1 MKRDSAF
8 QAVARVLV
16 ILGFTLALAGPAWAN
31 GEEFFAPAKNGKI
44 DLVYYG
50 RIKDSQTGR
59 SVTDSVYFVLT
70 DKATGLSFPFT
81 NDKPGHFRT
90 PDVGAGIKE
99 IGEQVD
105 VKEFALTVNVAGYK
119 RATITRMPRKAQG
132 TVELDVRLE
141 PVVSGDVSAA
151 GLSGAETPP
160 YMRTGIA
167 LIGSLLLLVIVKA
180 ARTSSRR
187 RTTTR

>member
-1 MKRDSAF
+1 MKRNSAF
-8 QAVARVLV
+8 RAVAVV
-16 ILGFTLALAGPAWAN
+16 GFILGLAGPIRAN

-44 DLVYYG
+44 DLGYYG
-50 RIKDSQTGR
+50 RIKDNQTGR

-105 VKEFALTVNVAGYK
+105 VKSFEI
-119 RATITRMPRKAQG
+119 TIN
-132 TVELDVRLE
+132 
-141 PVVSGDVSAA
+141 
-151 GLSGAETPP
+151 
-160 YMRTGIA
+160 
-167 LIGSLLLLVIVKA
+167 
-180 ARTSSRR
+180 
-187 RTTTR
+187 